1 MYDEGRTTA
10 ALEEGTK
17 EVGRRVEAAAP
28 LLPGVA
34 FQGLS
39 TKAAG
44 K

>member
-1 MYDEGRTTA
+1 MYDEGRTTP

-17 EVGRRVEAAAP
+17 EVHQRVDAAAL